1 MSDIASKVLIGDS
14 RSIARLITLAEN
26 NDQVATDAMKSIHP
40 KTGGAHVIG
49 ITGVMGSGKSTLIY
63 ELTREYR
70 KKGLKVGIIA
80 IDPTSPFSGGA
91 LLGDRIR
98 MTELAT
104 DDGVFIRSMGTR
116 GMLGGLTSAVYD
128 VVEILDASGK
138 DIILV
143 ETVGVG
149 QAEVDVIKIA
159 DTTLVV
165 LVPGLGDAI
174 QTIKAGIMEI
184 ADIYVVNKA
193 DRSGVEQTV
202 AEIESLIDITCSEKD
217 RKIPV
222 VTTVAVHNRGVHE
235 ILEKIIEFH
244 KRNEDYT
251 PKSFQLGKEIEEKLT
266 KFLRKFQDIFP
277 NHKYPQRFAALK
289 LLESDEFM
297 MESLHLHNEDKKD
310 ITLGT
315 RGRSNNPSISALRSI
330 IKSV

>member
-1 MSDIASKVLIGDS
+1 MNDIAANVLKGDP

-26 NDQVATDAMKSIHP
+26 NDPIAASAMKTIHP
-40 KTGGAHVIG
+40 KTGNAHVIG

-63 ELTREYR
+63 ELTREFR

-104 DDGVFIRSMGTR
+104 DKEVFIRSMGTR

-128 VVEILDASGK
+128 TVEILDASGK
-138 DIILV
+138 DVVLV

-149 QAEVDVIKIA
+149 QAEVDVIKLA

-193 DRSGVEQTV
+193 DRSGVEQAV

-222 VTTVAVHNRGVHE
+222 LTTVSKDSKGIVELVNEIENHKKYLKKTKMFDVQRRKRYEAELVEIIRKRLMNFIFDESTFKGKVEKLIDQIGKKQVDPYTAANE
-235 ILEKIIEFH
+235 ILSKI
-244 KRNEDYT
+244 
-251 PKSFQLGKEIEEKLT
+251 
-266 KFLRKFQDIFP
+266 
-277 NHKYPQRFAALK
+277 LK
-289 LLESDEFM
+289 
-297 MESLHLHNEDKKD
+297 
-310 ITLGT
+310 
-315 RGRSNNPSISALRSI
+315 
-330 IKSV
+330 

>member
-1 MSDIASKVLIGDS
+1 MNDIASKVLKGDA

-26 NDQVATDAMKSIHP
+26 SSPESTSAMKDIHSH
-40 KTGGAHVIG
+40 TGNAHVIG
-49 ITGVMGSGKSTLIY
+49 ITGVMGSGKSTLIC

-70 KKGLKVGIIA
+70 KQGLEVGIIA

-91 LLGDRIR
+91 LLGDRVR
-98 MTELAT
+98 MMELAT

-138 DIILV
+138 DIVMV

-174 QTIKAGIMEI
+174 QTIKAGVMEI

-193 DRSGVEQTV
+193 DRSGVEQTL
-202 AEIESLIDITCSEKD
+202 AEVESLVEIACINKDRKTPVLTTISKENKGIAELIDEINKHSDYLKKSNTFEAQRRKRYEAELVEIIRKRLMNFIFDESTFKGKVESLIDQISKKELDPYTAAE
-217 RKIPV
+217 
-222 VTTVAVHNRGVHE
+222 E
-235 ILEKIIEFH
+235 ILGRI
-244 KRNEDYT
+244 
-251 PKSFQLGKEIEEKLT
+251 
-266 KFLRKFQDIFP
+266 
-277 NHKYPQRFAALK
+277 LK
-289 LLESDEFM
+289 
-297 MESLHLHNEDKKD
+297 
-310 ITLGT
+310 
-315 RGRSNNPSISALRSI
+315 
-330 IKSV
+330 

>member
-1 MSDIASKVLIGDS
+1 MNDIANKVLKGEP
-14 RSIARLITLAEN
+14 RAIARLITLAEN
-26 NDQVATDAMKSIHP
+26 NELEAAKAMKVIHP
-40 KTGGAHVIG
+40 NTGSAHVIG

-98 MTELAT
+98 MMELAT

-138 DIILV
+138 DIVLV

-149 QAEVDVIKIA
+149 QAEVDVIKLA

-202 AEIESLIDITCSEKD
+202 AEIESLIDIACSEKD
-217 RKIPV
+217 RRIPV
-222 VTTVAVHNRGVHE
+222 LTTVAKENMGTVELV
-235 ILEKIIEFH
+235 
-244 KRNEDYT
+244 
-251 PKSFQLGKEIEEKLT
+251 KEIEDHKNYLKKT
-266 KFLRKFQDIFP
+266 KMFDIQRRKRYEAELIEIIRKRLMNFIFD
-277 NHKYPQRFAALK
+277 
-289 LLESDEFM
+289 ESTFKGKV
-297 MESLHLHNEDKKD
+297 ESLIDKISKKEVD
-310 ITLGT
+310 PYSAADEILGK
-315 RGRSNNPSISALRSI
+315 IL
-330 IKSV
+330 K

>member
-1 MSDIASKVLIGDS
+1 MNDIANNVLKGDS

-26 NDQVATDAMKSIHP
+26 NDPVAANAMKVIHP
-40 KTGGAHVIG
+40 KTGRAHVIG
-49 ITGVMGSGKSTLIY
+49 ITGVMGSGKSTLIF

-98 MTELAT
+98 MMELAT

-138 DIILV
+138 DIIFV

-149 QAEVDVIKIA
+149 QAEVDVIKLA
-159 DTTLVV
+159 DTTLVT
-165 LVPGLGDAI
+165 LVPGLGDSI

-193 DRSGVEQTV
+193 DRPGVEQVV

-222 VTTVAVHNRGVHE
+222 LTTIAKQSKGIAELVDEIENHKKYLKDTKMFEVHRKKRYEAELIEIIRKRLMNLIFDESIFKDKVESLIDQISKKQIDPYTVAEE
-235 ILEKIIEFH
+235 ILGKI
-244 KRNEDYT
+244 
-251 PKSFQLGKEIEEKLT
+251 
-266 KFLRKFQDIFP
+266 
-277 NHKYPQRFAALK
+277 LK
-289 LLESDEFM
+289 
-297 MESLHLHNEDKKD
+297 
-310 ITLGT
+310 
-315 RGRSNNPSISALRSI
+315 
-330 IKSV
+330 

>member
-1 MSDIASKVLIGDS
+1 MNDIASNVLKGEP

-26 NDQVATDAMKSIHP
+26 NDPIATDSMKAIHP
-40 KTGGAHVIG
+40 KTGNAHVIG

-104 DDGVFIRSMGTR
+104 DNGVFIRSMGTR

-138 DIILV
+138 DIIIV

-193 DRSGVEQTV
+193 DRSGVEQAV
-202 AEIESLIDITCSEKD
+202 AEIESLIEITCSDKD

-222 VTTVAVHNRGVHE
+222 MTTVAKENIGTADLV
-235 ILEKIIEFH
+235 
-244 KRNEDYT
+244 
-251 PKSFQLGKEIEEKLT
+251 KEIE
-266 KFLRKFQDIFP
+266 
-277 NHKYPQRFAALK
+277 NHKKYLKKTKMFDAQRRKRYEAELVEIIRKRLMNFIFD
-289 LLESDEFM
+289 ESTFKGKV
-297 MESLHLHNEDKKD
+297 ESLIDQISKKEID
-310 ITLGT
+310 PYTASEEILGK
-315 RGRSNNPSISALRSI
+315 IL
-330 IKSV
+330 K

>member
-1 MSDIASKVLIGDS
+1 MNDIASKVLKGDP
-14 RSIARLITLAEN
+14 RSIARLITFAEN
-26 NDQVATDAMKSIHP
+26 NDPVATDAMKAIHP
-40 KTGGAHVIG
+40 KTGKAHVIG

-104 DDGVFIRSMGTR
+104 DEGVFIRSMGTR

-138 DIILV
+138 DIIIV

-193 DRSGVEQTV
+193 DRSGVEQAV
-202 AEIESLIDITCSEKD
+202 AEIESLIDITCSDKD

-222 VTTVAVHNRGVHE
+222 MTTVAKENIGTIDLV
-235 ILEKIIEFH
+235 
-244 KRNEDYT
+244 
-251 PKSFQLGKEIEEKLT
+251 KEIE
-266 KFLRKFQDIFP
+266 
-277 NHKYPQRFAALK
+277 NHKKYLKKTKMFDVQRRKRYEAELVEIIRKK
-289 LLESDEFM
+289 LMNFIFDESTFKGKV
-297 MESLHLHNEDKKD
+297 ESLIDQISKKEID
-310 ITLGT
+310 PYTASEEILGK
-315 RGRSNNPSISALRSI
+315 IL
-330 IKSV
+330 K